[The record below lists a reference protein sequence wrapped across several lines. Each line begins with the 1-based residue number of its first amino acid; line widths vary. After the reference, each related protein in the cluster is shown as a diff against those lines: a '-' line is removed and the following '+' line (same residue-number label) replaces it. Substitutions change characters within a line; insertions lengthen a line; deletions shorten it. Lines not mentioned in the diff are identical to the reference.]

1 MTKKEINIIE
11 TCSKNINQFIKYI
24 KILGPKGF
32 AEFRPYKFQ
41 IKLLRKFANSWEN
54 RRTEKHNHIVVGP
67 RQSGKTTALAVYA
80 LWYLLFNSDKCIG
93 LLSYKHSISKEI
105 LLRIKEIYNNL
116 PDFLK
121 QDVVR
126 NTKEQFKLANGS
138 YIFTATMCAARSV
151 RGKTVDL
158 LLFDEAAFTSDS
170 DFDEFIWSVFPAQ
183 VARANS
189 QMIMISTPHG
199 DNQFYKIYKHA
210 ISGVSSFI
218 ATRLRYNCVPGRD
231 EKFKEKVIR
240 DNGRAFFEQEY
251 NASFIISKEIPGDEK
266 IVIKVNTNPLSPD
279 EAKGF
284 IEKLKELYNKKLDIK
299 TIKNKTE
306 YEIEYI

>member
-1 MTKKEINIIE
+1 MTKKEINIVKA
-11 TCSKNINQFIKYI
+11 CSKNINQFVKYV
-24 KILGPKGF
+24 KILGPEGF
-32 AEFRPYKFQ
+32 AEFRPYQFQ
-41 IKLLRKFANSWEN
+41 IKLLRKFVHSWEN

-93 LLSYKHSISKEI
+93 LLGYKHSISEEI
-105 LLRIKEIYNNL
+105 LLRIKEIYSYL

-121 QDVVR
+121 QEVVR
-126 NTKEQFKLANGS
+126 NTKEHFKLANGS
-138 YIFTATMCAARSV
+138 YIFTAAMCARSV

-158 LLFDEAAFTSDS
+158 LLFDEAAFTRDS
-170 DFDEFIWSVFPAQ
+170 DFEEFICSVFPTQAS
-183 VARANS
+183 RPDS

-199 DNQFYKIYKHA
+199 GNQFYEIYKRA
-210 ISGVSSFI
+210 VSGNSSFI
-218 ATRLRYNCVPGRD
+218 ATRLRYDCVPGRD

-251 NASFIISKEIPGDEK
+251 NASFVIVNEIPGDEK

-284 IEKLKELYNKKLDIK
+284 IEKLKKLYSKKLDIK
-299 TIKNKTE
+299 TIKNRTE

>member
-1 MTKKEINIIE
+1 MTKKEINIVKA
-11 TCSKNINQFIKYI
+11 CSKNINQFVKYV
-24 KILGPKGF
+24 KILGPEGF
-32 AEFRPYKFQ
+32 AEFRPYQ
-41 IKLLRKFANSWEN
+41 YQVKLLRKFVHSWEN

-93 LLSYKHSISKEI
+93 LLGYKDSISKEI
-105 LLRIKEIYNNL
+105 LLRIKEIYNYL

-121 QDVVR
+121 QEVVR
-126 NTKEQFKLANGS
+126 NTKDHFRLANGS
-138 YIFTATMCAARSV
+138 YIFTASMCARSV

-158 LLFDEAAFTSDS
+158 LLFDEAAFTRDS
-170 DFDEFIWSVFPAQ
+170 DFEEFILSVFPTQA
-183 VARANS
+183 ARPDA

-199 DNQFYKIYKHA
+199 NNQFYEIYKRA
-210 ISGVSSFI
+210 VSGNSSFI
-218 ATRLRYNCVPGRD
+218 ATRLRYDCVPGRD
-231 EKFKEKVIR
+231 EEFKEKMIR

-251 NASFIISKEIPGDEK
+251 NASFLISKEIPSDEK
-266 IVIKVNTNPLSPD
+266 IIIKVNTNPLSPA

-284 IEKLKELYNKKLDIK
+284 IEKLKELYSKKLDIK

-306 YEIEYI
+306 YEIEYV

>member
-80 LWYLLFNSDKCIG
+80 LWYLLFNSDKCVG
-93 LLSYKHSISKEI
+93 LLSYKHCAAEEI

-121 QDVVR
+121 QEVVR
-126 NTKEQFKLANGS
+126 NTKDHFRLANGS
-138 YIFTATMCAARSV
+138 YIFTASMCARSV
-151 RGKTVDL
+151 HGKTVDL
-158 LLFDEAAFTSDS
+158 LLFDEAAFTRDN
-170 DFDEFIWSVFPAQ
+170 DFEEFILSVFPTQAS
-183 VARANS
+183 RPDS

-199 DNQFYKIYKHA
+199 NNQFYEIYNRA
-210 ISGVSSFI
+210 ASGVSSFI

-240 DNGRAFFEQEY
+240 DNGRTFFEQEY

-279 EAKGF
+279 EAK
-284 IEKLKELYNKKLDIK
+284 
-299 TIKNKTE
+299 
-306 YEIEYI
+306 

>member
-1 MTKKEINIIE
+1 MTNKEINIVKA
-11 TCSKNINQFIKYI
+11 CSKNINQFVKYV
-24 KILGPKGF
+24 KIFGPKGF
-32 AEFRPYKFQ
+32 AEFRPYQFQ
-41 IKLLRKFANSWEN
+41 VKLLRKFVHSWEN

-67 RQSGKTTALAVYA
+67 RQAGKTTALAVYA
-80 LWYLLFNSDKCIG
+80 LWYLLFNSDKSVG
-93 LLSYKHSISKEI
+93 LLSYKHSISEEI

-126 NTKEQFKLANGS
+126 NTKDYFRLANGS
-138 YIFTATMCAARSV
+138 YIFTASMCARSV

-158 LLFDEAAFTSDS
+158 LLFDEAAFTRDS
-170 DFDEFIWSVFPAQ
+170 DFEEFILSVFPTQA
-183 VARANS
+183 ARPDS

-199 DNQFYKIYKHA
+199 NNQFYEIYKRA
-210 ISGVSSFI
+210 VSGNSSFI

-231 EKFKEKVIR
+231 EEFKEKMIR
-240 DNGRAFFEQEY
+240 YNGRAFFEQEY
-251 NASFIISKEIPGDEK
+251 NASFIISKEIPSDEK
-266 IVIKVNTNPLSPD
+266 IVIKVNTNPLSPA

-284 IEKLKELYNKKLDIK
+284 IEKLKELYSKKLDIK

>member
-1 MTKKEINIIE
+1 MTNKEINIVKA
-11 TCSKNINQFIKYI
+11 CSKNINQFVKYV
-24 KILGPKGF
+24 KILGPNGI
-32 AEFRPYKFQ
+32 AEFRPYQFQ
-41 IKLLRKFANSWEN
+41 VKLLRKFVHSWEN

-80 LWYLLFNSDKCIG
+80 LWYLLFNDDKCIG
-93 LLSYKHSISKEI
+93 LLSYKQSISEEI

-121 QDVVR
+121 QEVVR

-138 YIFTATMCAARSV
+138 YIFTASARARCV
-151 RGKTVDL
+151 RGRTVDL
-158 LLFDEAAFTSDS
+158 ILFDEAALTRDS
-170 DFDEFIWSVFPAQ
+170 DFEEFIYSVFPTQA
-183 VARANS
+183 ARVNS

-199 DNQFYKIYKHA
+199 DNQFYEIYKRSV
-210 ISGVSSFI
+210 SGASSFI
-218 ATRLRYNCVPGRD
+218 ATRLRYNCVSGRD
-231 EKFKEKVIR
+231 EAWKERTIR
-240 DNGRAFFEQEY
+240 DYGQEFFEQEY
-251 NASFIISKEIPGDEK
+251 NASFIISKEIPSDEK

-284 IEKLKELYNKKLDIK
+284 IEKLKKLYSKKLDIK
-299 TIKNKTE
+299 TIKNKTK

>member
-1 MTKKEINIIE
+1 MTKKEINIIKA
-11 TCSKNINQFIKYI
+11 CSKNINQFVKYV
-24 KILGPKGF
+24 KILGPEGF
-32 AEFRPYKFQ
+32 AEFRPYQYQ
-41 IKLLRKFANSWEN
+41 IKLMRKFVHSWEN

-93 LLSYKHSISKEI
+93 LLGYKHSISKEI

-138 YIFTATMCAARSV
+138 YIFTAAMCARCV

-170 DFDEFIWSVFPAQ
+170 DFDEFIRSVFPTQA
-183 VARANS
+183 ARPDA

-199 DNQFYKIYKHA
+199 GNQFYEIYKRA
-210 ISGVSSFI
+210 VSGASSFI
-218 ATRLRYNCVPGRD
+218 ATRLRYDCVPGRD
-231 EKFKEKVIR
+231 EAWKERIIR
-240 DNGRAFFEQEY
+240 DYGLRCFEQEY
-251 NASFIISKEIPGDEK
+251 NASFIISKEIPSDEK
-266 IVIKVNTNPLSPD
+266 IVIKVNTNPLLPD

-284 IEKLKELYNKKLDIK
+284 IEKLKELYSKKLNIK

-306 YEIEYI
+306 YEVEYV